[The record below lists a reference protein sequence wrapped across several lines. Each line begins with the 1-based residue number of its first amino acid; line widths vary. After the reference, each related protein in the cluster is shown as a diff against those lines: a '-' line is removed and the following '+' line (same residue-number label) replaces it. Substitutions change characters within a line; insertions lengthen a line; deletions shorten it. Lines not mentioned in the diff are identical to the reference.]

1 MKRKIY
7 LSLFILLSL
16 TLASCAS
23 QPVEQ
28 KSPQKN
34 APPRPDA
41 SPPPFQEGA
50 DGGEMG
56 PGVSVNLADIP
67 KDDGESAKTG
77 AENVEMPAPG
87 RLQTE
92 DTLIHNISVDLSNR
106 LGIDLSQ
113 VTLIE
118 STPTTW
124 SNGAIGC
131 PAEGMMYTDALV
143 EGYQVTVEANGQE
156 YIYHSAGL
164 KSFLW
169 CDNGLP
175 VPPLSNK

>member
-7 LSLFILLSL
+7 LSLLILLSL
-16 TLASCAS
+16 TLTSCAS

-28 KSPQKN
+28 ESPQKN
-34 APPRPDA
+34 APPRPEA
-41 SPPPFQEGA
+41 SPPPFQGGA
-50 DGGEMG
+50 DGGQTG
-56 PGVSVNLADIP
+56 PGVSVNLADLP
-67 KDDGESAKTG
+67 EDDGASAKTG

-87 RLQTE
+87 MRKTE
-92 DTLIHNISVDLSNR
+92 DTLIHYISVDLSNR

-113 VTLIE
+113 VSLIE
-118 STPTTW
+118 SIPTTW
-124 SNGAIGC
+124 SNGALGC

-143 EGYQVTVEANGQE
+143 EGYKITVEANGQE
-156 YIYHSAGL
+156 YTYHSHGVDR
-164 KSFLW
+164 FFW